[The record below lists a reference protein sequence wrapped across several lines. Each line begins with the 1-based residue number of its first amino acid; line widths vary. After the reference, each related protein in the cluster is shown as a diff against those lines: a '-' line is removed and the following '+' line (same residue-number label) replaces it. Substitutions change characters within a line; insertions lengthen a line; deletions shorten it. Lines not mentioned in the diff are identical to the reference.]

1 MTEEPFVFHLERPR
15 QNFSVVEAAMAV
27 ARANGRSPFGQAA
40 DLLRLRRGP
49 GKLDADEYYAFRLWD
64 RTRFSPAEAAAFAGR
79 ARQQEDAALVNDP
92 SWYALGQDK
101 LAAGAVLEGLGL
113 PVPPILAIL
122 HESRGGPSLPAL
134 RDRES
139 LARHLRE
146 EIAYPFFGKP
156 IGGSYSVGVLGVEA
170 YEADGD
176 RLRLANGRHIAL
188 TDYVERLF
196 EAYEQK
202 TRYNVD
208 GFVFQALLRPHPEL
222 AAITGSATLPTIRVV
237 LLIDEGEASL
247 FRACW
252 KIPAGENQ
260 ADNFWRKGNLL
271 APIDVTTGQVGE
283 ALRGTGL
290 EQERL
295 SHHPDTGAAIAGAV
309 LPDWA
314 ELIYLA
320 REATSA
326 FPGMQMQG
334 WDIALTDR
342 GPRLIEVNGVGDYN
356 LPQIAYGRGLLDRD
370 FLAFLQRCR
379 ARKNRKVP
387 PLPQVA
393 RGTVQ

>member
-1 MTEEPFVFHLERPR
+1 
-15 QNFSVVEAAMAV
+15 
-27 ARANGRSPFGQAA
+27 
-40 DLLRLRRGP
+40 
-49 GKLDADEYYAFRLWD
+49 
-64 RTRFSPAEAAAFAGR
+64 
-79 ARQQEDAALVNDP
+79 
-92 SWYALGQDK
+92 
-101 LAAGAVLEGLGL
+101 
-113 PVPPILAIL
+113 VPPILAIL
-122 HESRGGPSLPAL
+122 HENRGGPSLPAL
-134 RDRES
+134 RDREG

-176 RLRLANGRHIAL
+176 RLLLANGRHIDLA
-188 TDYVERLF
+188 TYVERLF

-208 GFVFQALLRPHPEL
+208 GFLFQAMLRPHAEL
-222 AAITGSATLPTIRVV
+222 AAICGSATLSTIRVV
-237 LLIDEGEASL
+237 LLIDDGEASL
-247 FRACW
+247 FRAAW

-260 ADNFWRKGNLL
+260 ADNFWRKGNLI

-290 EQERL
+290 EQDRL
-295 SHHPDTGAAIAGAV
+295 THHPDTGRAITGIV

-314 ELIYLA
+314 ELAYLA
-320 REATSA
+320 REATQA

-334 WDIALTDR
+334 WDIALTDQ

-356 LPQIAYGRGLLDRD
+356 LPQIAYGRGLLERD
-370 FLAFLQRCR
+370 FLAFLERCR

-387 PLPQVA
+387 PPPVVA
-393 RGTVQ
+393 

>member
-1 MTEEPFVFHLERPR
+1 MSEEPFVFHLERPS
-15 QNFSVVEAAMAV
+15 QDFNVVEAAMAV
-27 ARANGRSPFGQAA
+27 ARANGRNPFGQAA

-49 GKLDADEYYAFRLWD
+49 GRLDADEYYAFRLWD
-64 RTRFSPAEAAAFAGR
+64 RTRFSLTEALTFAGR

-122 HESRGGPSLPAL
+122 HANRGGPSLPAL

-146 EIAYPFFGKP
+146 EIPYPFFGKP

-170 YEADGD
+170 YEAEGD

-188 TDYVERLF
+188 NDYVERLF

-208 GFVFQALLRPHPEL
+208 GFLFQALLRPHPQI

-252 KIPAGENQ
+252 KIPAGVNQ

-290 EQERL
+290 AQERL
-295 SHHPDTGAAIAGAV
+295 SHHPDTGAAITGAV

-314 ELIYLA
+314 ELAYLA
-320 REATSA
+320 REATAA

-334 WDIALTDR
+334 WDIALTDQ

-356 LPQIAYGRGLLDRD
+356 LPQIAYGRGLLERD

-379 ARKNRKVP
+379 ERRNRKVP
-387 PLPQVA
+387 PPPQV
-393 RGTVQ
+393 G

>member
-1 MTEEPFVFHLERPR
+1 MSQDFVFHLEKPS
-15 QNFSVVEAAMAV
+15 QGFSVMEAAMAV
-27 ARANGRSPFGQAA
+27 ARANGRSPFAQAA

-64 RTRFSPAEAAAFAGR
+64 RTRFGPAEAAAFAGR
-79 ARQQEDAALVNDP
+79 ARQKEDAALVNDA

-122 HESRGGPSLPAL
+122 HENRGGPSLPAL
-134 RDRES
+134 RDREG

-170 YEADGD
+170 YEADVD
-176 RLRLANGRHIAL
+176 RLLLANGRHIDLA
-188 TDYVERLF
+188 TYVERLF

-208 GFVFQALLRPHPEL
+208 GFLFQAMLRPHAEL
-222 AAITGSATLPTIRVV
+222 AAICGSATLSTIRVV
-237 LLIDEGEASL
+237 LLIDDGEASL
-247 FRACW
+247 FRAAW

-290 EQERL
+290 EQDRL
-295 SHHPDTGAAIAGAV
+295 THHPDTGRAITGIV

-314 ELIYLA
+314 ELAYLA
-320 REATSA
+320 REATQA

-334 WDIALTDR
+334 WDIALTDK

-356 LPQIAYGRGLLDRD
+356 LPQIAYGRGLLERD
-370 FLAFLQRCR
+370 FLAFLERCR
-379 ARKNRKVP
+379 ARKNRKVAP
-387 PLPQVA
+387 PPVVA
-393 RGTVQ
+393 